1 MEKFRPQMKR
11 SRTARDVRDRL
22 MKNIFGSFLAALFLF
37 SCHHPSEK
45 LEICFTGDLLLDRGV
60 REQID
65 RKGADALFES
75 ISPEFKSADFS
86 IANLECPVTK
96 VESPVYKRFV
106 FRGEPEWLPALKK
119 AGLTHLCMANNHTY
133 DQGRAGITGTYK
145 NLLKN
150 DLVPLGYGADQKQAS
165 LPVIIEKND
174 LRVAIFSSVLVRL
187 ENWEYFADSVGV
199 CQLSAGELSEEIKK
213 YHNTYPGDKI
223 VVILHWGVEYQ
234 PEPDKDQRTS
244 ARQFIDAGADA
255 VVGHHPHVIQSH
267 EYYKG
272 KPIYY
277 SLGNFVFD
285 PTREEA
291 KKGMLLKL
299 IFSGSEVKDSYKIFE
314 IKNCAP
320 VLTGE

>member
-1 MEKFRPQMKR
+1 MKK
-11 SRTARDVRDRL
+11 L
-22 MKNIFGSFLAALFLF
+22 FGPLFTLLILF
-37 SCHHPSEK
+37 SCHHRGSE
-45 LEICFTGDLLLDRGV
+45 LEICFAGDLLLDRGV
-60 REQID
+60 LKRIERD
-65 RKGADALFES
+65 GVDALFKNVSAEL
-75 ISPEFKSADFS
+75 KSADFS

-96 VESPVYKRFV
+96 IQSPVYKRFV

-133 DQGRAGITGTYK
+133 DQGRAGITDTYN

-150 DLVPLGYGADQKQAS
+150 DLVPLGYGTDQKQAC
-165 LPVIIEKND
+165 LPVIIEKNNFR
-174 LRVAIFSSVLVRL
+174 LAVFSSVLLRL

-199 CQLSAGELSEEIKK
+199 CQLSAMELSEEIKK
-213 YHNTYPGDKI
+213 YHLTHPSDKI

-234 PEPDKDQRTS
+234 PGPDKDQRTS

-299 IFSGSEVKDSYKIFE
+299 TFSESGVKDSFKIFE

-320 VLTGE
+320 VLTEE